1 MSCSARRRTLRGVYL
16 GKAAFASTYEVT
28 GSLIAVL
35 VWVYYSAQVLFFGA
49 RASFLPGSQLCQGH

>member
-1 MSCSARRRTLRGVYL
+1 VRGVYL